1 MHAVKLEFRALLAKD
16 ATILGGP
23 SSVLQAP
30 HQQSGTY
37 ITQYMRKALLPLHPT
52 AKQVW
57 TSAPRWH
64 SKWSPS
70 TASRTTVDTPHQHF
84 VAFV

>member
-1 MHAVKLEFRALLAKD
+1 MHAVKLGFRALLAKD

-37 ITQYMRKALLPLHPT
+37 ITHYMRKTLLPSSCEAGLDIG
-52 AKQVW
+52 
-57 TSAPRWH
+57 
-64 SKWSPS
+64 
-70 TASRTTVDTPHQHF
+70 AS
-84 VAFV
+84 VAQQRVT